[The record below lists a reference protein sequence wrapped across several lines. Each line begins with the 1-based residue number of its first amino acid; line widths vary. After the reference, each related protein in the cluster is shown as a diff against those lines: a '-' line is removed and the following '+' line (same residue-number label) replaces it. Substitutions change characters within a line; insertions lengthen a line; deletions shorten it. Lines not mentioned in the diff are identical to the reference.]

1 VFFNKL
7 GLKSLTK
14 KWRKYSEL
22 SNLGII
28 ARRKFFNNCF
38 DGALTC
44 AGIVSGS
51 FILFLSSGGL
61 SNPAQSLSSTII
73 IITGFSTA
81 LAIGISG
88 LWGAFLSE
96 EAERKKK
103 LDDLKK
109 EMVIIEK
116 GNAEEGNAEEGKDYK
131 EINNE
136 NNSENILQEDE
147 EIKKAMV
154 APIKINH
161 SNDKR
166 KFSLRSKKKV
176 KNSKTLIEQSE
187 RFATIIASLVD
198 GGAPVLGSVLP
209 LIPFFFG
216 TNLSLFHFLVSYA
229 ILVGVLVYLGIFL
242 GNISGGGRLKYT
254 LHLVMAGIT
263 TLIVS
268 LLLELAISPN

>member
-1 VFFNKL
+1 MFFNKL

-51 FILFLSSGGL
+51 FILSLPNL
-61 SNPAQSLSSTII
+61 SNPAQSLSPTII

-109 EMVIIEK
+109 EMVIIE
-116 GNAEEGNAEEGKDYK
+116 EGNAEEGKDHK

-136 NNSENILQEDE
+136 NNSEKILQEDE
-147 EIKKAMV
+147 EIEKAMV

-166 KFSLRSKKKV
+166 KFSLKSKKKV

-216 TNLSLFHFLVSYA
+216 TNLSLFHFLVSYSV
-229 ILVGVLVYLGIFL
+229 LVGVLVYLGIFL

-254 LHLVMAGIT
+254 LHLIMAGIT

-268 LLLELAISPN
+268 LLLELAISP